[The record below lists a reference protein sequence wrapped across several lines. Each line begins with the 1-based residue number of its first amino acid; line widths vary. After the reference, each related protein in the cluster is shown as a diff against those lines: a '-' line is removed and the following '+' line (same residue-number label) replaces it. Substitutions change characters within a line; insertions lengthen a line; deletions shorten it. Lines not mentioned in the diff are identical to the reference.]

1 MDIFKNAGSKVAHG
15 IYELTHPDKK
25 RVYYFSEGSVAER
38 SLLGNKGANLCE
50 MYRLKLPIPI
60 GFVITTESCID
71 FTRETKEKGVS
82 ELNPHLSN
90 STSALFM
97 RWRSKQAKLSD

>member
-1 MDIFKNAGSKVAHG
+1 MHQI
-15 IYELTHPDKK
+15 LTPILTPILT
-25 RVYYFSEGSVAER
+25 
-38 SLLGNKGANLCE
+38 LLKGANLCE

-82 ELNPHLSN
+82 ELNPHLVEQYVRAVHEMEKQTGKAFGLDDSK
-90 STSALFM
+90 SIDKHVPLLLSV
-97 RWRSKQAKLSD
+97 RSGAAV